1 MLRFLADIRKEYGK
15 GAYIM
20 VFFPFVW
27 SITYCGLCIVEVL
40 YGLFT

>member
-1 MLRFLADIRKEYGK
+1 MLKYLSDLRKEYGN

-27 SITYCGLCIVEVL
+27 SITYCVLTIVEVL
-40 YGLFT
+40 YGIFT